1 MRIFHSL
8 SSILVLAIAATG
20 FHGSAIAGPKSSTQP
35 KADRTLAETFE
46 QAFFANDP
54 AFYRNRSLGR
64 QLDWMFGF
72 KGYTEA
78 EINRD
83 AASVH
88 NLYQSSLKQ
97 QNSRVPAIRTRDL
110 PNPYETSI
118 LTSPNIDVNQ
128 KVQNNEVIFDN
139 QQSQQ

>member
-8 SSILVLAIAATG
+8 SSILVLAIATTG
-20 FHGSAIAGPKSSTQP
+20 FHGAAIAGPKSSTQP
-35 KADRTLAETFE
+35 KAAQTLAETFE

-72 KGYTEA
+72 KGYTES

-97 QNSRVPAIRTRDL
+97 QASSNPAIRTRDL

-139 QQSQQ
+139 QQSQ

>member
-1 MRIFHSL
+1 MRIFHSF
-8 SSILVLAIAATG
+8 SSILVLAIATTG
-20 FHGSAIAGPKSSTQP
+20 FHGSAIAEPKSNTQP

-46 QAFFANDP
+46 RAFFANDP
-54 AFYRNRSLGR
+54 AFSRNRSLGR

-72 KGYTEA
+72 KGYTER

-83 AASVH
+83 AASVD

-97 QNSRVPAIRTRDL
+97 QASSNPAIRTRDL

-139 QQSQQ
+139 QQPQQ

>member
-8 SSILVLAIAATG
+8 SSILVLAIATTG
-20 FHGSAIAGPKSSTQP
+20 FHGSAIAQPKPSTQP
-35 KADRTLAETFE
+35 KAQPTLAESFE
-46 QAFFANDP
+46 RAFFANDP
-54 AFYRNRSLGR
+54 AFYRNRSWGR
-64 QLDWMFGF
+64 QLDLLFGF
-72 KGYTEA
+72 KGFIER

-118 LTSPNIDVNQ
+118 LTSPKIDVNQ

-139 QQSQQ
+139 QQSQ